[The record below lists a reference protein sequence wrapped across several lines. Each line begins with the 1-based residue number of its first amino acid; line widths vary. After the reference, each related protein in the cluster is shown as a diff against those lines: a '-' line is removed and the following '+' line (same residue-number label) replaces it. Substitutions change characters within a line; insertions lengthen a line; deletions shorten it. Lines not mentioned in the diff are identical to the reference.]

1 MTAPAT
7 SLVVAMTWLRTI
19 PAIADIVASDLPA
32 VEKWASPDGHGF
44 VTVGPVVGGG
54 GASPLTATTGTELYA
69 PMRHPI
75 VQVDFWAAFANS
87 KKINHGV
94 AQENAGAVW
103 DACYTDFPDEITM
116 PAGVKPVHLTPI
128 YPVSPDV
135 LGPIPDPNNYA
146 HYQIA
151 LHIGWIHQGAVPGV
165 VG

>member
-1 MTAPAT
+1 VTAPAT
-7 SLVVAMTWLRTI
+7 SLVVAMAWLRTI

-75 VQVDFWAAFANS
+75 VQIDFWAAFANS

-116 PAGVKPVHLTPI
+116 PAGVKPVHLTPV
-128 YPVSPDV
+128 YPVSPDL

-146 HYQIA
+146 HYQLA

>member
-54 GASPLTATTGTELYA
+54 GASPLTATTGTELYV

-116 PAGVKPVHLTPI
+116 PAGVKPVHLTPV
-128 YPVSPDV
+128 YPVSPDL

-146 HYQIA
+146 HYQLA